1 LRTFETASK
10 SAVIGDLFRIY
21 AVTLREQT
29 GYNWITIPE
38 DVELW
43 GGELFDPVK
52 MRELFALGRQRARA
66 ASPWFTDPFGLQW
79 RSAP

>member
-1 LRTFETASK
+1 MRTFETASK

-21 AVTLREQT
+21 AVALREQA

-43 GGELFDPVK
+43 GSELFDPAK
-52 MRELFALGRQRARA
+52 MGKLFELGRQRAQA
-66 ASPWFTDPFGLQW
+66 ASPWFTDPPGLRW
-79 RSAP
+79 DSAP

>member
-21 AVTLREQT
+21 AVALREQA
-29 GYNWITIPE
+29 GCNSITIPE

-43 GGELFDPVK
+43 GSELFDPVK
-52 MRELFALGRQRARA
+52 MGELFERGRQRARA
-66 ASPWFTDPFGLQW
+66 ASSWFADPPGLHW
-79 RSAP
+79 DSAH